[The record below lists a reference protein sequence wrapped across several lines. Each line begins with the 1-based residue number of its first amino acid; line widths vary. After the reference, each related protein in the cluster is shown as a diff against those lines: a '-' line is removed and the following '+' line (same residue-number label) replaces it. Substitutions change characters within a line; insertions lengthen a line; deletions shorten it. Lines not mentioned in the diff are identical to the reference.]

1 MNNTEGLQYG
11 RPDKNDPRKK
21 SAKPE
26 EQKRGSKKNPKDS
39 ASKPNK
45 NIEVSKETEDKI
57 KKLMQDHNSK
67 DPKFKANM
75 AQLKAVFRR
84 GAGAFSTSHAPGM
97 DRSRWGLNR
106 IKAFLYLLRNG
117 RPSNP
122 NYKQDNDLLPEGHPR
137 STKKARSGYLWEEVD
152 LSEVLS
158 IVRKQVEE
166 YHMSEAQ
173 QRWGGKKRSE
183 LKDSDFLFPETKSFP
198 IVTPQDV
205 PDAIS
210 NFGRMKNSM
219 SYDAFLKKLLTFLK
233 KKGQKFV
240 DALPEATKVK
250 LGLSKAVEDIT
261 NYFSKSAESYDAP
274 QAARNNA
281 KKVLEWK
288 DKYGKECKGMTP
300 VGWARAR
307 DLARGAMLSADTVK
321 RMAQFNR
328 HRGNYEKA
336 KSKPEYK
343 SKPWT
348 IPAVV
353 AWLGWGGNT
362 GVDWAIRTSQSI
374 QNKKK

>member
-1 MNNTEGLQYG
+1 MENKTEGLQYG
-11 RPDKNDPRKK
+11 RPDKDDPRKTP
-21 SAKPE
+21 AKPE
-26 EQKRGSKKNPKDS
+26 DKKKGSKKNPKDS

-45 NIEVSKETEDKI
+45 NIDVSKETEDKI
-57 KKLMQDHNSK
+57 RKLMEEYNKK

-84 GAGAFSTSHAPGM
+84 GAGAFSSSHAPGM
-97 DRSRWGLNR
+97 DRTRWGLNR

-122 NYKQDNDLLPEGHPR
+122 NYKQDNDLLPDSHPR
-137 STKKARSGYLWEEVD
+137 SSKKTKSGYLYELVD
-152 LSEVLS
+152 FSEVLQAVKES
-158 IVRKQVEE
+158 LD
-166 YHMSEAQ
+166 MSD
-173 QRWGGKKRSE
+173 KKE
-183 LKDSDFLFPETKSFP
+183 K
-198 IVTPQDV
+198 IN
-205 PDAIS
+205 I
-210 NFGRMKNSM
+210 
-219 SYDAFLKKLLTFLK
+219 
-233 KKGQKFV
+233 
-240 DALPEATKVK
+240 
-250 LGLSKAVEDIT
+250 SKAKSDIE
-261 NYFSKSAESYDAP
+261 NYFSQSAESYDAP

-288 DKYGKECKGMTP
+288 DKYGKECKGMTA

-307 DLARGAMLSADTVK
+307 DLAGGAKLSADTVK

-362 GVDWAIRTSQSI
+362 GVDWAIRTSESI
-374 QNKKK
+374 RNKKR

>member
-1 MNNTEGLQYG
+1 MIQFFLREFMENKSDALQYG
-11 RPDKNDPRKK
+11 RPDDNDPRKK
-21 SAKPE
+21 LAKPE
-26 EQKRGSKKNPKDS
+26 ERKKGSKKNPKDS

-57 KKLMQDHNSK
+57 RKLMEEHNKK
-67 DPKFKANM
+67 DPKFRANM
-75 AQLKAVFRR
+75 AQLKSVFRR

-97 DRSRWGLNR
+97 DRTRWGLNR

-137 STKKARSGYLWEEVD
+137 STKKVRSGYLYELVD
-152 LSEVLS
+152 FSEVLKS
-158 IVRKQVEE
+158 VKESLDMAE
-166 YHMSEAQ
+166 SENNINK
-173 QRWGGKKRSE
+173 KKR
-183 LKDSDFLFPETKSFP
+183 PE
-198 IVTPQDV
+198 
-205 PDAIS
+205 
-210 NFGRMKNSM
+210 
-219 SYDAFLKKLLTFLK
+219 
-233 KKGQKFV
+233 
-240 DALPEATKVK
+240 VK
-250 LGLSKAVEDIT
+250 EHIQ
-261 NYFSKSAESYDAP
+261 NYFTDAAESYDAP
-274 QAARNNA
+274 QSARNNA

-328 HRGNYEKA
+328 HRSNYEKA

-343 SKPWT
+343 TKPWT

-353 AWLGWGGNT
+353 AWLGWGGTT
-362 GVDWAIRTSQSI
+362 GVDWAIRTSESI
-374 QNKKK
+374 RNKKR

>member
-1 MNNTEGLQYG
+1 MSDKTEGLQYG
-11 RPDKNDPRKK
+11 RPDDNDPRKK
-21 SAKPE
+21 RAKPE
-26 EQKRGSKKNPKDS
+26 ERKRGSKNNPKDS

-57 KKLMQDHNSK
+57 KKLMQEHNSK

-75 AQLKAVFRR
+75 GQLKAVFRR
-84 GAGAFSTSHAPGM
+84 GAGAFSSSHAPGM
-97 DRSRWGLNR
+97 DRTRWGLNR

-137 STKKARSGYLWEEVD
+137 SSKKAKSGYLYELVD
-152 LSEVLS
+152 FSEVLAS
-158 IVRKQVEE
+158 IKESLD
-166 YHMSEAQ
+166 MAEAQ

-210 NFGRMKNSM
+210 NFGRMKQNM
-219 SYDAFLKKLLTFLK
+219 PYDTFLNKLLTFLK

-250 LGLSKAVEDIT
+250 LGLSKACEDIQS
-261 NYFSKSAESYDAP
+261 YFSQSAESYDAP

-288 DKYGKECKGMTP
+288 DKYGKECKGMTA

-307 DLARGAMLSADTVK
+307 DLAGGAKLSADTVK
-321 RMAQFNR
+321 RMAMFNR

-362 GVDWAIRTSQSI
+362 GVDWAIRTSESI
-374 QNKKK
+374 RNKKR

>member
-1 MNNTEGLQYG
+1 MNNSNALQYG
-11 RPDKNDPRKK
+11 RPDDNDPRKK
-21 SAKPE
+21 QAKPE
-26 EQKRGSKKNPKDS
+26 ERKRGSKKNPKDS

-57 KKLMQDHNSK
+57 RKLMEEHNKK
-67 DPKFKANM
+67 DPKFRANM
-75 AQLKAVFRR
+75 AQLKSVFRR

-97 DRSRWGLNR
+97 DRTRWGLNR

-137 STKKARSGYLWEEVD
+137 STKKAKSGYLYELVD
-152 LSEVLS
+152 FSEVLKS
-158 IVRKQVEE
+158 VKESLD
-166 YHMSEAQ
+166 MAEAQ

-198 IVTPQDV
+198 IVSPQDV

-210 NFGRMKNSM
+210 NFGRMKNNM

-240 DALPEATKVK
+240 DALPQATKVK
-250 LGLSKAVEDIT
+250 LGLSKALDDIH
-261 NYFSKSAESYDAP
+261 NYFSEAAESYDAP
-274 QAARNNA
+274 QSARNNA

-328 HRGNYEKA
+328 HRSNYEKA

-343 SKPWT
+343 TKPWT

-353 AWLGWGGNT
+353 AWLGWGGT
-362 GVDWAIRTSQSI
+362 SGVEWAIRTSESI
-374 QNKKK
+374 RNKKR

>member
-1 MNNTEGLQYG
+1 MENKAEGLQYG
-11 RPDKNDPRKK
+11 RPDKDDPRKTP
-21 SAKPE
+21 AKPE
-26 EQKRGSKKNPKDS
+26 DKKKGSKKNPKDS

-45 NIEVSKETEDKI
+45 NIDVSKETEDKI
-57 KKLMQDHNSK
+57 RKLMEEHNKK

-84 GAGAFSTSHAPGM
+84 GAGAFSSSHAPGM
-97 DRSRWGLNR
+97 DRTRWGLNR

-122 NYKQDNDLLPEGHPR
+122 NYKQDNDLLPDSHPR
-137 STKKARSGYLWEEVD
+137 SSKKTKSGYLYELVD
-152 LSEVLS
+152 FSEVLQAVKES
-158 IVRKQVEE
+158 LD
-166 YHMSEAQ
+166 MSD
-173 QRWGGKKRSE
+173 KKE
-183 LKDSDFLFPETKSFP
+183 K
-198 IVTPQDV
+198 IN
-205 PDAIS
+205 I
-210 NFGRMKNSM
+210 
-219 SYDAFLKKLLTFLK
+219 
-233 KKGQKFV
+233 
-240 DALPEATKVK
+240 
-250 LGLSKAVEDIT
+250 SKAKSDIE
-261 NYFSKSAESYDAP
+261 NYFSQSAESYDAP

-288 DKYGKECKGMTP
+288 DKYGKECKGMTA

-307 DLARGAMLSADTVK
+307 DLAGGAKLSADTVK

-362 GVDWAIRTSQSI
+362 GVDWAIRTSESI
-374 QNKKK
+374 RNKKR